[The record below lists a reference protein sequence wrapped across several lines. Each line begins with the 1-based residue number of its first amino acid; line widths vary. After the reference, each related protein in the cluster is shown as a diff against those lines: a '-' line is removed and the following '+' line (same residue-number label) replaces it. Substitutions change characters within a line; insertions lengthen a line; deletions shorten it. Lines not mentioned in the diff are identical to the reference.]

1 VKAVAL
7 NPEASFLAI
16 ASCVLTLLPVFMPS
30 EGILLTTLIPLPL
43 LVLAVK
49 YPWRYVVGLVGIEAG
64 VLWLLEGWQALLF
77 VSQHGLVPL
86 VIAGAIWRGC
96 SVACTMVS
104 SVLIPLGVGS
114 LFLVGYSIVTH
125 QPFSLV
131 LTSYLDQVVH
141 AVHTHLGEAEQTQGV
156 EGEPLAVLAETL
168 PRLIRAIFP
177 ALLVINQLFINVL
190 NYVLARYYCAHSH
203 PPVWLDGEALTCW
216 RASEYLVWVFLAGGA
231 MLLLPFA
238 LLSTI
243 GLNVFLLTLAVY
255 LLQGVAIVVFW
266 GRRVPFP
273 PGVRWLLVLMAFIV
287 TGPLG
292 VVLCIAAGLFDLWA
306 DFRRLRRHPL
316 VP

>member
-1 VKAVAL
+1 
-7 NPEASFLAI
+7 
-16 ASCVLTLLPVFMPS
+16 MPS

-86 VIAGAIWRGC
+86 VIAGALRRGC

-114 LFLVGYSIVTH
+114 IFFIGYSIVTH

-141 AVHTHLGEAEQTQGV
+141 AVHTYLGGAEPVQGV
-156 EGEPLAVLAETL
+156 EGEQLAGLAETL

-177 ALLVINQLFINVL
+177 ALLVINQLFTNVL
-190 NYVLARYYCAHSH
+190 NYVLARYYCARGR

-216 RASEYLVWVFLAGGA
+216 RASEYVVWVFLAGGA
-231 MLLLPFA
+231 ALLLPFA
-238 LLSTI
+238 SLSTI

-273 PGVRWLLVLMAFIV
+273 PGTRWLLVLMAFIV

-292 VVLCIAAGLFDLWA
+292 VVLCIAAGLFDLWV

>member
-7 NPEASFLAI
+7 NPEASSLAI
-16 ASCVLTLLPVFMPS
+16 ASCVLTFLPVFMPS
-30 EGILLTTLIPLPL
+30 EGLLLTTLIPLPL

-49 YPWRYVVGLVGIEAG
+49 YPWLYVVGLVWIEAG

-86 VIAGAIWRGC
+86 VMAGAIRRGC
-96 SVACTMVS
+96 SVAWIMVS

-114 LFLVGYSIVTH
+114 ICFIGYSIVTH
-125 QPFSLV
+125 QPFLAV
-131 LTSYLDQVVH
+131 LGSYLDQVVQ
-141 AVHTHLGEAEQTQGV
+141 AVHMHLGVAEQTQGM
-156 EGEPLAVLAETL
+156 EGEQLTGLAETL

-177 ALLVINQLFINVL
+177 ALLVINQLFTNVL
-190 NYVLARYYCAHSH
+190 NYILARYYCAHGR

-216 RASEYLVWVFLAGGA
+216 RASEYLVWVFLVAGV

-238 LLSTI
+238 SLSAI
-243 GLNVFLLTLAVY
+243 GLNIFLLTLAVY

-266 GRRVPFP
+266 GQRAPFP
-273 PGVRWLLVLMAFIV
+273 PGVRWLLILMAFLV

-292 VVLCIAAGLFDLWA
+292 VVLCIAAGLFDLWV
-306 DFRRLRRHPL
+306 DFRRLRHHPL